1 MSMTCWLM
9 RRTTSLFA
17 GSSCSIGCVPGN
29 VFAMRVA
36 LGLTVYA
43 EQVSGVTTAGSD
55 PEYIRFASKITL
67 TVGGHGCL
75 CCALLPVTVASGP
88 QIPTQLQETA
98 RIRPPVLT
106 IEYADRQVA
115 SFATDSSF
123 YAASVEF
130 TVRFRLT
137 APCALRWAHDF
148 LFGCSGAIHD
158 RSHRL
163 LDDGCR
169 AAIPGHGCGGHELL
183 LADVQLVWP
192 QHSFPRRASGDHRR
206 AHSLH
211 RVLLWQLRS
220 RRFLVRTQS
229 LCWGCRSA

>member
-29 VFAMRVA
+29 AFAMRVA

-137 APCALRWAHDF
+137 APCASAM
-148 LFGCSGAIHD
+148 GS
-158 RSHRL
+158 
-163 LDDGCR
+163 
-169 AAIPGHGCGGHELL
+169 LL
-183 LADVQLVWP
+183 LGWLLRCNTRPISPTSGRRLSCCYPWP
-192 QHSFPRRASGDHRR
+192 W
-206 AHSLH
+206 
-211 RVLLWQLRS
+211 LWWS
-220 RRFLVRTQS
+220 
-229 LCWGCRSA
+229 